1 MLTSPDPTIVSV
13 NSLLITIVLGDGG
26 GGGDDG
32 DDGDIDGLYVLVIV
46 GSRSV
51 N

>member
-13 NSLLITIVLGDGG
+13 NSLLITIVLGGG
-26 GGGDDG
+26 GRGGGDDG
-32 DDGDIDGLYVLVIV
+32 GDDGLYVLVIV